1 MAVVEH
7 LVAPGPSLEL
17 HDVYR
22 LHPRALAGRI
32 SRIDTLNVHSF
43 RKEIELTHASAADSF
58 GSLSS

>member
-32 SRIDTLNVHSF
+32 SRIDTLNVH
-43 RKEIELTHASAADSF
+43 
-58 GSLSS
+58 